1 MRTWKV
7 YFTGKTGE
15 MDFAFVNA
23 YTPENAEVG
32 LMVRF
37 NTARVVRVVEVS

>member
-1 MRTWKV
+1 MKTWKV
-7 YFTGKTGE
+7 YFLVAQE
-15 MDFAFVNA
+15 VDFAFVHA

-37 NTARVVRVVEVS
+37 NRARVLRVVEVL